1 MQLKDQCKPIISM
14 DYNAR
19 APNTLKTREETNKK
33 SDRRKFPRT
42 GGCLFP
48 V

>member
-14 DYNAR
+14 DYNAI

-33 SDRRKFPRT
+33 RGKVIFSLK
-42 GGCLFP
+42 
-48 V
+48 